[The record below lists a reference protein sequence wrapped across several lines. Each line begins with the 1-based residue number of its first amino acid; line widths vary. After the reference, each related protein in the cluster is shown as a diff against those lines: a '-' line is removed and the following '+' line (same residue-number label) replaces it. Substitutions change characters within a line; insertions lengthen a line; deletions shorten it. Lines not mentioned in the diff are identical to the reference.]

1 MKNIL
6 IKGAREHNLK
16 DIDVVIPRDKLV
28 VITGVSGSGKSSLAF
43 DTIYAEGQRR
53 YVESLS
59 AYARQFLE
67 QVDKP
72 DVESIE
78 GLSPSISIEQKTT
91 SRNPRSTVATVTELY
106 DYLRLLF
113 ARVGRPFCYIC
124 GKAITA
130 QSIDQ
135 MVERVM
141 ALGDGEKVIIY
152 SPLVRGRKGG
162 YRKELNNLL
171 KEGYTR
177 VVVDGKVHDLEET
190 IILDKRKKHTIDV
203 VIDRLIIK
211 EGIRARLGDSLEAAT
226 RLSGGLTRVE
236 VLGGEEFFFNE
247 NLSCVKCG
255 ISYPE
260 ITPASFSFN
269 SPYGACPEC
278 KGLGE
283 DFYFDP
289 AAIVPDPALSL
300 TGGAIAPWRAG
311 DGRACSPYYLHILKG
326 LAGRYGFSLG
336 EPWKNLS
343 EEIRGII
350 LNGSGEDEMDFRYG
364 MKKAEYSYRRSFE
377 GVIANLDR
385 RYHGTESEAVRK
397 GLEAYMGSEACKACG
412 GSRLK
417 REALYIRLGGKS
429 IYQITCMSIE
439 KAAAFFADLEL
450 TDLETEIARRV
461 LKEIVERLGFLQ
473 NVGLGYITLD
483 RSAGTLSGGEAQR
496 IRLATQIGSS
506 LVGVLY
512 ILDEPSI
519 GLHQRDNR
527 RLLGALKR
535 LRDMGNS
542 VIVVEHDEETM
553 READYIIDMGPGA
566 GAGGG
571 RVVASGTYDEIALNS
586 ASLTGRYLSGEL
598 SIPVPAKRKK
608 PGKRALRFKGLK
620 ANNLKD
626 IDVTIPLGL
635 ITCVT
640 GVSGSGKSTLVLDT
654 IYRNLAKR
662 LYRSRA
668 SAGKVASIQGLEFID
683 KVIAIDQS
691 PIGRTPRSN
700 PATYTGLFTY
710 VRELFSNLPSARMR
724 GYGPGRFSFN
734 VKGGRCE
741 ACHGDGLIKVEM
753 HFLPDVYVT
762 CDVCRGARYN
772 RETLEIR
779 FKGRNISECLGLTVA
794 EALEFFANIPRIKER
809 LRTLYDVG
817 LGYITLGQPTTALSG
832 GEAQR
837 IKISR
842 ELSKRATGRTL
853 YILDEPTTG
862 LHFADTQKLIEVLGR
877 LTKAGN
883 SVLVIEHNLDVIKSA
898 DYVID
903 LGPEG
908 GDRGGMVV
916 AAGTP
921 EEIARVEASHTG
933 FYLREALSGRP
944 PSGRGNA
951 IPS

>member
-1 MKNIL
+1 MKDII

-16 DIDVVIPRDKLV
+16 NIDVVIPRDKLV

-67 QVDKP
+67 QIDKP
-72 DVESIE
+72 DVESIA
-78 GLSPSISIEQKTT
+78 GLSPSIAIEQKTT

-113 ARVGRPFCYIC
+113 ARVGRPFCYEC
-124 GKAITA
+124 GSAITA
-130 QSIDQ
+130 QSIEQ
-135 MVERVM
+135 MVEQVM
-141 ALGDGEKVIIY
+141 GLPAAQKVIVY

-162 YRKELNNLL
+162 FRKELHNLL

-177 VVVDGKVHDLEET
+177 VLVDGVRRDLEEA
-190 IILDKRKKHTIDV
+190 IILDKRKKHSIDV
-203 VIDRLIIK
+203 VVDRIVIK
-211 EGIRARLGDSLEAAT
+211 EGLRARLGDSLEAAA
-226 RLSGGLTRVE
+226 RLSGGLVRVE
-236 VLGGEEFFFNE
+236 ALGGKEFFFNE
-247 NLSCVKCG
+247 KLACVKCS

-260 ITPASFSFN
+260 ITPAFFSFN

-283 DFYFDP
+283 NSYFDP
-289 AAIVPDPALSL
+289 SRIIVDPSL
-300 TGGAIAPWRAG
+300 TLSGGAITPWKARDKKG
-311 DGRACSPYYLHILKG
+311 CLPYYTHILKG
-326 LAGRYGFSLG
+326 LAAHYDFSLT
-336 EPWKNLS
+336 EPWENLS
-343 EEIRGII
+343 QTVREII
-350 LNGSGEDEMDFRYG
+350 LSGTGEEEVDFRYG
-364 MKKAEYSYRRSFE
+364 MKRGDYSHRGPFE
-377 GVIANLDR
+377 GVVKNLDR
-385 RYHGTESEAVRK
+385 RYRETTSESVRK
-397 GLEAYMGSEACKACG
+397 ALELHMSKETCKACG

-417 REALYIRLGGKS
+417 REALFIRVGGVS
-429 IYQITCMSIE
+429 IFDVVKMSIE
-439 KAAAFFADLEL
+439 EAASFFEGLQLRDIEL
-450 TDLETEIARRV
+450 EIARRI
-461 LKEIVERLGFLQ
+461 LKEIVERLGFLL
-473 NVGLGYITLD
+473 NVGLGYITLH
-483 RSAGTLSGGEAQR
+483 RAASTLSGGEAQR

-553 READYIIDMGPGA
+553 RESDYIIDMGPGA
-566 GAGGG
+566 GGGG
-571 RVVASGTYDEIALNS
+571 GEVVAAGTYDEILVDK

-598 SIPVPAKRKK
+598 SIPVPKKRKK
-608 PGKRALRFKGLK
+608 TGKRVLSFKGLR
-620 ANNLKD
+620 ANNLRG
-626 IDVTIPLGL
+626 IDVDIPLGL

-654 IYRNLAKR
+654 IYKNLARR
-662 LYRSRA
+662 LYRSRGR
-668 SAGKVASIQGLEFID
+668 AGEVEAIKGLEFID
-683 KVIAIDQS
+683 KVIAIDQT

-700 PATYTGLFTY
+700 PATYTGLFTF
-710 VRELFSNLPSARMR
+710 VRELFSNLPVSRVR
-724 GYGPGRFSFN
+724 GFGPGRFSFN

-741 ACHGDGLIKVEM
+741 ACRGDGLIKVEM

-762 CDVCRGARYN
+762 CDVCRGERYN
-772 RETLEIR
+772 RDTLEVR
-779 FKGRNISECLGLTVA
+779 FKGKTIADCLALTVT
-794 EALEFFANIPRIKER
+794 EALEFFANIPRIRER
-809 LRTLYDVG
+809 LQTLSDVG

-842 ELSKRATGRTL
+842 ELSKRGTGRTL

-862 LHFADTQKLIEVLGR
+862 LHFADIHMLIDVLAR
-877 LTKAGN
+877 LTEGGN

-908 GDRGGMVV
+908 GGGGGAIV
-916 AAGTP
+916 AEGTP
-921 EEIARVEASHTG
+921 EEVAAVEASHTG
-933 FYLREALSGRP
+933 LYLKEVLSGFAAAAKART
-944 PSGRGNA
+944 
-951 IPS
+951 

>member
-1 MKNIL
+1 MKNIQ

-43 DTIYAEGQRR
+43 DTVYAEGQRR

-113 ARVGRPFCYIC
+113 ARVGRPFCYMC

-130 QSIDQ
+130 QSIEQ
-135 MVERVM
+135 MVERV
-141 ALGDGEKVIIY
+141 LSLPEGQKVIIY

-177 VVVDGKVHDLEET
+177 VVVDGKVRDLEET
-190 IILDKRKKHTIDV
+190 ILLDKRRKHTIDV
-203 VIDRLIIK
+203 IIDRIVIK
-211 EGIRARLGDSLEAAT
+211 EGLMARLGDSLEAAT
-226 RLSGGLTRVE
+226 RLSGGLARVE

-247 NLSCVKCG
+247 NLACVKCS

-260 ITPASFSFN
+260 ITPAFFSFN

-283 DFYFDP
+283 DFYFD
-289 AAIVPDPALSL
+289 AGAVVPDPERSLSE
-300 TGGAIAPWRAG
+300 GAIAPWRRG
-311 DGRACSPYYLHILKG
+311 DGRGSAPYYTHILKG
-326 LAGRYGFSLG
+326 LSAHYGFSLL
-336 EPWKNLS
+336 EPWERLPAG
-343 EEIRGII
+343 IREII
-350 LNGSGEDEMDFRYG
+350 LNGSGDEEIEFHHG
-364 MKKAEYSYRRSFE
+364 MKKADYAYRRPFE
-377 GVIANLDR
+377 GIISNLER
-385 RYHGTESEAVRK
+385 RYHGTESESVRK
-397 GLEAYMGSEACKACG
+397 GLEAYMSSEACKACG

-417 REALYIRLGGKS
+417 REALYIRVGGVS
-429 IYQITCMSIE
+429 IYQVACMSIE
-439 KAAAFFADLEL
+439 KASDFFGHIKLTELEA
-450 TDLETEIARRV
+450 EIARRI
-461 LKEIVERLGFLQ
+461 LKEIVERLGFLL
-473 NVGLGYITLD
+473 NVGLGYITLN

-506 LVGVLY
+506 LMGVLY

-566 GAGGG
+566 GGGG
-571 RVVASGTYDEIALNS
+571 GKVVASGTYDEILADK

-598 SIPVPAKRKK
+598 EIPIPKRRKT
-608 PGKRALRFKGLK
+608 PGKKFLRFNGLR
-620 ANNLKD
+620 ANNLKN
-626 IDVTIPLGL
+626 IDVEIPLGL
-635 ITCVT
+635 LTCVT

-654 IYRNLAKR
+654 IYKNLAKR
-662 LYRSRA
+662 LYHSRA
-668 SAGKVASIQGLEFID
+668 SAGSVASIKGLEFLD

-710 VRELFSNLPSARMR
+710 VRELFSGLPLAKVR

-741 ACHGDGLIKVEM
+741 ACKGDGLIKVEM

-762 CDVCRGARYN
+762 CDLCHGARYS

-779 FKGRNISECLGLTVA
+779 FKGKTIADCLALSVT
-794 EALEFFANIPRIKER
+794 EALEFFANIPRIKEK
-809 LRTLYDVG
+809 LKTLNDVG
-817 LGYITLGQPTTALSG
+817 LGYITLGQPTTHLSG

-837 IKISR
+837 IKLSR
-842 ELSKRATGRTL
+842 ELSKRGTGRTL

-862 LHFADTQKLIEVLGR
+862 LHFADIHMLIDVLGR
-877 LTKAGN
+877 LTEAGN
-883 SVLVIEHNLDVIKSA
+883 SVLVIEHNLDVIKSS
-898 DYVID
+898 DYVLD

-908 GDRGGMVV
+908 GGGGGGIV
-916 AAGTP
+916 ASGTP
-921 EEIARVEASHTG
+921 EEVAAVEGSHTG
-933 FYLREALSGRP
+933 FYLKAALAGHGTP
-944 PSGRGNA
+944 A
-951 IPS
+951 V

>member
-16 DIDVVIPRDKLV
+16 NIDVVIPRDRLV

-113 ARVGRPFCYIC
+113 ARVGRPFCYMC
-124 GKAITA
+124 GEAITA
-130 QSIDQ
+130 QSIEQ

-141 ALGDGEKVIIY
+141 ALPAGTKVIIY
-152 SPLVRGRKGG
+152 SPIVRGRKGG

-177 VVVDGKVHDLEET
+177 VVVDGKVRDLEET
-190 IILDKRKKHTIDV
+190 IILDKRRKHTIDV
-203 VIDRLIIK
+203 VIDRLVIK
-211 EGIRARLGDSLEAAT
+211 EGLMARLGDSLEAAT
-226 RLSGGLTRVE
+226 RLSNGLARVE
-236 VLGGEEFFFNE
+236 AIGGDEFFFNE
-247 NLSCVKCG
+247 NLACVKCG

-283 DFYFDP
+283 DFYFD
-289 AAIVPDPALSL
+289 ASAVVPDPERSLSR
-300 TGGAIAPWRAG
+300 GAIAPWRTG
-311 DGRACSPYYLHILKG
+311 DGRSAAPYYTHILKG
-326 LAGRYGFSLG
+326 LAAHYGFSLL
-336 EPWKNLS
+336 EPWSNLP
-343 EEIRGII
+343 ERIQEII
-350 LNGSGEDEMDFRYG
+350 LNGSEAEEIEFHYG
-364 MKKAEYSYRRSFE
+364 MKKGDYSYCRPFE
-377 GVIANLDR
+377 GVLNNLER
-385 RYHGTESEAVRK
+385 RYHGTESESVRK
-397 GLEAYMGSEACKACG
+397 GLEAYMSSEDCKACG

-417 REALYIRLGGKS
+417 REALYIRVGNKS
-429 IYQITCMSIE
+429 IYQVVCMSIE
-439 KAAAFFADLEL
+439 RAAEFFSKIRL
-450 TDLETEIARRV
+450 TDLEFEIARRV
-461 LKEIVERLGFLQ
+461 LKEIVERLGFLH
-473 NVGLGYITLD
+473 NVGLGYITLN

-506 LVGVLY
+506 LMGVLY

-553 READYIIDMGPGA
+553 RESDYIIDMGPGA
-566 GAGGG
+566 GGGGG
-571 RVVASGTYDEIALNS
+571 RVVASGTYDEILDDK

-598 SIPVPAKRKK
+598 QISVPNFRKT
-608 PGKRALRFKGLK
+608 PGKRVLRFKGLT
-620 ANNLKD
+620 ANNLKN
-626 IDVTIPLGL
+626 IDVEIPLGL
-635 ITCVT
+635 LTCVT

-668 SAGKVASIQGLEFID
+668 SAGGVASIKGIEFLD

-700 PATYTGLFTY
+700 PATYTGLFTH
-710 VRELFSNLPSARMR
+710 VRELFSNLPLARVR

-741 ACHGDGLIKVEM
+741 ACKGDGLIKVEM

-762 CDVCRGARYN
+762 CDVCHGARYS

-779 FKGRNISECLGLTVA
+779 FKGKTIAECLDLSVS

-809 LRTLYDVG
+809 LKTLNDVG
-817 LGYITLGQPTTALSG
+817 LGYITLGQPTTHLSG

-837 IKISR
+837 IKLSR
-842 ELSKRATGRTL
+842 ELSKRGTGRTL

-862 LHFADTQKLIEVLGR
+862 LHFADIHMLIEVLGR
-877 LTKAGN
+877 LTEAGN

-908 GDRGGMVV
+908 GDGGGSIV

-921 EEIARVEASHTG
+921 EEVAAVEGSYTG
-933 FYLREALSGRP
+933 FYLKAALARQAS
-944 PSGRGNA
+944 PS
-951 IPS
+951 

>member
-16 DIDVVIPRDKLV
+16 NIDVLIPRDKLV

-113 ARVGRPFCYIC
+113 ARVGRPFCYKC

-130 QSIDQ
+130 QSIEQ

-141 ALGDGEKVIIY
+141 ALPEGQKVIIY
-152 SPLVRGRKGG
+152 SPLVQGRKGG

-177 VVVDGKVHDLEET
+177 VVVDGETRDLEET
-190 IILDKRKKHTIDV
+190 IILDKRKKHSIDV
-203 VIDRLIIK
+203 VIDRLVIK
-211 EGIRARLGDSLEAAT
+211 EGLMARLGDSLEAAT
-226 RLSGGLTRVE
+226 RLSGGLARVE

-247 NLSCVKCG
+247 NLACVKCG

-260 ITPASFSFN
+260 VTPAFFSFN
-269 SPYGACPEC
+269 SPYGACAEC

-289 AAIVPDPALSL
+289 ARIIPDPGQTLSN
-300 TGGAIAPWRAG
+300 GAIAPWKAG
-311 DGRACSPYYLHILKG
+311 NGKGCVPYYYHILKG
-326 LAGRYGFSLG
+326 LSAHYGFSLS
-336 EPWKNLS
+336 EPWQALPESVREVILS
-343 EEIRGII
+343 GTGDEEVEFYYDMK
-350 LNGSGEDEMDFRYG
+350 SGNR
-364 MKKAEYSYRRSFE
+364 SYRGPFE
-377 GVIANLDR
+377 GVINNLER
-385 RYHGTESEAVRK
+385 RYRETTSESVKKA
-397 GLEAYMGSEACKACG
+397 LELHMSSESCKACN

-417 REALYIRLGGKS
+417 SEALFIRVGGKS
-429 IYQITCMSIE
+429 IFDVVRMSIE
-439 KAAAFFADLEL
+439 EAGGFFSGLKL
-450 TDLETEIARRV
+450 SGLETEIARRI
-461 LKEIVERLGFLQ
+461 LKEIVERLGFLL
-473 NVGLGYITLD
+473 NVGLGYITLE
-483 RSAGTLSGGEAQR
+483 RAASTLSGGEAQR

-553 READYIIDMGPGA
+553 RESDYIIDMGPGA
-566 GAGGG
+566 GGGG
-571 RVVASGTYDEIALNS
+571 GQVVAIGPYDEILAQK
-586 ASLTGRYLSGEL
+586 ASLTGRYLCGEL
-598 SIPVPAKRKK
+598 CIPLPERRKK
-608 PGKRALRFKGLK
+608 PGKRVLSFKGCS

-626 IDVTIPLGL
+626 IDVDIPLGL

-662 LYRSRA
+662 LYRTRA
-668 SAGKVASIQGLEFID
+668 RAGGVGSITGLEFID
-683 KVIAIDQS
+683 KVIAIDQT

-700 PATYTGLFTY
+700 PATYTGLFTF
-710 VRELFSNLPSARMR
+710 VRELFSNLPQARVR

-741 ACHGDGLIKVEM
+741 ACRGDGLIKVEM

-772 RETLEIR
+772 RETLDVR
-779 FKGRNISECLGLTVA
+779 FKGKTIADCLNLTVT

-809 LRTLYDVG
+809 LKTLHDVG
-817 LGYITLGQPTTALSG
+817 LGYITLGQPTTHLSG

-842 ELSKRATGRTL
+842 ELSKRGTGRTL

-862 LHFADTQKLIEVLGR
+862 LHFADTQMLIDVLAR
-877 LTKAGN
+877 LTTGGN
-883 SVLVIEHNLDVIKSA
+883 SVLIIEHNLDVIKSA

-908 GDRGGMVV
+908 GSGGGAIV
-916 AAGTP
+916 ASGTP
-921 EEIARVEASHTG
+921 EAVAAAEGSHTG
-933 FYLREALSGRP
+933 FYLRPVLAGQAS
-944 PSGRGNA
+944 PS
-951 IPS
+951 

>member
-16 DIDVVIPRDKLV
+16 NIDVVIPRDKLV

-124 GKAITA
+124 GKPITA
-130 QSIDQ
+130 QSIEQ
-135 MVERVM
+135 MVERV
-141 ALGDGEKVIIY
+141 LSLPEGQKVIIY

-177 VVVDGKVHDLEET
+177 VVVDGKVRDLEET
-190 IILDKRKKHTIDV
+190 ILLDKRKKHTIDV
-203 VIDRLIIK
+203 IIDRVVIK
-211 EGIRARLGDSLEAAT
+211 EGLMARLGDSLEAAT
-226 RLSGGLTRVE
+226 RLSGGLARVE

-247 NLSCVKCG
+247 NLACVKCS

-260 ITPASFSFN
+260 ITPAFFSFN

-283 DFYFDP
+283 DFYFD
-289 AAIVPDPALSL
+289 AGAVVPDAERSLSE
-300 TGGAIAPWRAG
+300 GAIAPWRTG
-311 DGRACSPYYLHILKG
+311 DGRHCAPYYTHILKG
-326 LAGRYGFSLG
+326 LAAHYGFSLL
-336 EPWKNLS
+336 EPWEKLS
-343 EEIRGII
+343 AGIREMI
-350 LNGSGEDEMDFRYG
+350 LNGSGEEEIEFRHG
-364 MKKAEYSYRRSFE
+364 MKKADYSYRRPFE
-377 GVIANLDR
+377 GVINNLDR
-385 RYHGTESEAVRK
+385 RYHGTESESVRK
-397 GLEAYMGSEACKACG
+397 GLEAYMSSEACKACG

-417 REALYIRLGGKS
+417 REALYIRVGGKS
-429 IYQITCMSIE
+429 IYQVTCMSIE
-439 KAAAFFADLEL
+439 KASAFFGQIKLTKLEA
-450 TDLETEIARRV
+450 EIARRI
-461 LKEIVERLGFLQ
+461 LKEIVERLGFLL
-473 NVGLGYITLD
+473 NVGLGYITLN

-506 LVGVLY
+506 LMGVLY

-566 GAGGG
+566 GGGGG
-571 RVVASGTYDEIALNS
+571 RVVAEGTYDEILVDK

-598 SIPVPAKRKK
+598 QIPIPDMRKT
-608 PGKRALRFKGLK
+608 PGKRVLRLKGLR
-620 ANNLKD
+620 ANNLKN
-626 IDVTIPLGL
+626 IDVEIPLGL
-635 ITCVT
+635 LTCVT

-654 IYRNLAKR
+654 IYKNLAKR

-668 SAGKVASIQGLEFID
+668 TAGSVASIKGLEFLD

-710 VRELFSNLPSARMR
+710 VRELFSNLPLAKVR

-741 ACHGDGLIKVEM
+741 ACKGDGLIKVEM

-762 CDVCRGARYN
+762 CDLCHGARYS

-779 FKGRNISECLGLTVA
+779 FKGKTIADCLALSVS
-794 EALEFFANIPRIKER
+794 EALEFFANIPRIKEK
-809 LRTLYDVG
+809 LKTLNDVG
-817 LGYITLGQPTTALSG
+817 LGYITLGQPTTHLSG

-837 IKISR
+837 IKLSR
-842 ELSKRATGRTL
+842 ELSKRGTGRTL

-862 LHFADTQKLIEVLGR
+862 LHFADIHMLIDVLGR
-877 LTKAGN
+877 LTEAGN

-908 GDRGGMVV
+908 GEGGGAVV
-916 AAGTP
+916 ACGTP
-921 EEIARVEASHTG
+921 EEVAAVEGSHTG
-933 FYLREALSGRP
+933 FYLKDALAGYK
-944 PSGRGNA
+944 
-951 IPS
+951 IPSL

>member
-16 DIDVVIPRDKLV
+16 NIDVVIPRDQLV

-72 DVESIE
+72 DVESIA
-78 GLSPSISIEQKTT
+78 GLSPSIAIEQKTT

-113 ARVGRPFCYIC
+113 ARVGRPFCYKC

-130 QSIDQ
+130 QSIEQ
-135 MVERVM
+135 MVEQVM
-141 ALGDGEKVIIY
+141 SLPEGQKVIVY

-177 VVVDGKVHDLEET
+177 VVVDGETRDLEET
-190 IILDKRKKHTIDV
+190 IILDKRKKHDIDV
-203 VIDRLIIK
+203 VIDRLVIK
-211 EGIRARLGDSLEAAT
+211 EGLMARLGDSLEAAT
-226 RLSGGLTRVE
+226 RLSDGLARVE
-236 VLGGEEFFFNE
+236 VIGGEEFFFNE
-247 NLSCVKCG
+247 NLACVKCG

-260 ITPASFSFN
+260 ITPAFFSFN
-269 SPYGACPEC
+269 SPYGACTEC

-289 AAIVPDPALSL
+289 GRVITDPALSL
-300 TGGAIAPWRAG
+300 SRGAITPWKSK
-311 DGRACSPYYLHILKG
+311 DGKSCIPYYSHILRG
-326 LAGRYGFSLG
+326 LAAFYGFSLD
-336 EPWKNLS
+336 EPWENLS
-343 EEIRGII
+343 EDIKKII
-350 LNGSGEDEMDFRYG
+350 LYGTGEEEIDFHYG
-364 MKKAEYSYRRSFE
+364 MKKGDYSHRGPFE
-377 GVIANLDR
+377 GVIKNLDR
-385 RYHGTESEAVRK
+385 RYHETESESVRK
-397 GLEAYMGSEACKACG
+397 ALESHMSTESCKACG

-417 REALYIRLGGKS
+417 REALFIRVGGKS
-429 IYQITCMSIE
+429 IFDVVKMSIE
-439 KAAAFFADLEL
+439 EAAGFFKGLKLRKIEV
-450 TDLETEIARRV
+450 EIARRI
-461 LKEIVERLGFLQ
+461 LKEIEERLGFLL
-473 NVGLGYITLD
+473 NVGLGYITLH
-483 RSAGTLSGGEAQR
+483 RAASTLSGGEAQR

-519 GLHQRDNR
+519 GLHQRDNLK
-527 RLLGALKR
+527 LLGALKR

-553 READYIIDMGPGA
+553 RESDYIVDMGPGA
-566 GAGGG
+566 GGGG
-571 RVVASGTYDEIALNS
+571 GEVVSCGTYDEILADK

-598 SIPVPAKRKK
+598 CIPLPVKRKTA
-608 PGKRALRFKGLK
+608 GKRVLKFKGLS
-620 ANNLKD
+620 ANNLKNID
-626 IDVTIPLGL
+626 IDIPLGL

-654 IYRNLAKR
+654 IYKNLAKR
-662 LYRSRA
+662 LYHSRA
-668 SAGKVASIQGLEFID
+668 RAGAVGAITGLEFID
-683 KVIAIDQS
+683 KVIAIDQT

-700 PATYTGLFTY
+700 PATYTGLFTFI
-710 VRELFSNLPSARMR
+710 RELFSNLPQARVR
-724 GYGPGRFSFN
+724 GFGPGRFSFN

-741 ACHGDGLIKVEM
+741 ACRGDGLIKVEM

-762 CDVCRGARYN
+762 CDVCRGLRYN
-772 RETLEIR
+772 RDTLEVR
-779 FKGRNISECLGLTVA
+779 FKGKTISDCLGLTVT
-794 EALEFFANIPRIKER
+794 EALEFFANIPRVKAK
-809 LRTLYDVG
+809 LQTLSDVG
-817 LGYITLGQPTTALSG
+817 LGYITLGQPTTHLSG

-842 ELSKRATGRTL
+842 ELSKRGTGRTL

-862 LHFADTQKLIEVLGR
+862 LHFADIHMLIDVLGR
-877 LTKAGN
+877 LTEGGN
-883 SVLVIEHNLDVIKSA
+883 SVLIIEHNLDVIKSA

-908 GDRGGMVV
+908 GTGGGAIV
-916 AAGTP
+916 ASGTP
-921 EEIARVEASHTG
+921 EEVASVKGSHTG
-933 FYLREALSGRP
+933 LYLKAALT
-944 PSGRGNA
+944 RGA
-951 IPS
+951 AFT